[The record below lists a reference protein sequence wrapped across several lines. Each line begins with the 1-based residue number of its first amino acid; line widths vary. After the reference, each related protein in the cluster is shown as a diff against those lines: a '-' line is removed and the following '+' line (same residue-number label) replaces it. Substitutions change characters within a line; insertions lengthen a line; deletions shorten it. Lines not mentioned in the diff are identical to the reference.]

1 MLTDI
6 FPVLCGYLSQLGLP
20 FYLAD
25 CVPKGALLPYL
36 TADIQAPLRPGT
48 EGVLT
53 LTCWYTGEKSN
64 TLRLS
69 QAGQM
74 EEIIPGRGLRLAT
87 DSGAVILIPKGG
99 MQCVSQHGA
108 QGVVLH
114 YQLHFFANA

>member
-6 FPVLCGYLSQLGLP
+6 LPVLCGYLSQLGLP

-25 CVPKGALLPYL
+25 CVPKGARLPYL

-48 EGVLT
+48 EGSLT
-53 LTCWYTGEKSN
+53 LTCWYAGERSN
-64 TLRLS
+64 TQRLS
-69 QAGQM
+69 HAGQL
-74 EEIIPGRGLRLAT
+74 EEIIPARGRRLAT
-87 DSGAVILIPKGG
+87 GSGAVILIPEGG

-114 YQLHFFANA
+114 YHLHFFANA